1 MLVYTKT
8 KIILISLLVLSVAAN
23 GWFMYRYWIDVR
35 ASERA
40 KFAYLFPGIEIDT
53 ISGPDTEQLLRFSY
67 VFVDETDGGGYEL
80 VVTDRKNCGSVSG
93 LELAK
98 NQPFDPALYVEKP
111 IWVENFSLTE
121 QGVVLQEVREDT
133 FATAHLDELKK
144 ACSFFSDKVFD

>member
-8 KIILISLLVLSVAAN
+8 KIILISLLVLSVVAN

-35 ASERA
+35 AADRP
-40 KFAYLFPGIEIDT
+40 KFAYLFPGIEMDH
-53 ISGPDTEQLLRFSY
+53 ISGPDTEQLLRYSY

-80 VVTDRKNCGSVSG
+80 VVTDRRNCSTVSG

-111 IWVENFSLTE
+111 IWVEAFTQTE
-121 QGVVLQEVREDT
+121 QGLVLQQVREDS
-133 FATAHLDELKK
+133 FATAHLEELKK
-144 ACSFFSDKVFD
+144 ACSFFADKVFD